1 MYRLIYKPTNNCTG
15 QVDTWREMQEYAGQ
29 LIDDGCDID
38 YCISHYIK
46 DTFMGSYEIKD
57 FVSRTQ
63 PDNFTLDVTAKN
75 IKEGLRKSMKPGKD
89 LERERFHNLDDQET
103 AEVLKHTSTG
113 ALIGELVRR
122 SQEYESTVE
131 QISKLLDG
139 MKIYDVKH

>member
-1 MYRLIYKPTNNCTG
+1 MYRLIYKPTNNCVG
-15 QVDTWREMQEYAGQ
+15 QFDTWREMQEYAGQ
-29 LIDDGCDID
+29 LIDDGCDMN

-46 DTFMGSYEIKD
+46 DKHMGTYEIMD

-63 PDNFTLDVTAKN
+63 PENFTLDLPKG
-75 IKEGLRKSMKPGKD
+75 KKPGKD

-131 QISKLLDG
+131 QISKLLDS